1 MNTEAITYHSVLN
14 LLLSKT
20 SPDGI
25 YIDPETKEEFD
36 MNSPYDRADIVTATM
51 SEMKLKTKQ
60 RKTEILL
67 SKKNI
72 FNS

>member
-51 SEMKLKTKQ
+51 SEMRLKNKATNKN
-60 RKTEILL
+60 RNFVV
-67 SKKNI
+67 KKEH
-72 FNS
+72 F